1 MLALTY
7 ALTGIFAVVAWA
19 YYTAA
24 YRAFKAA
31 RGTARPVEPVEP
43 VNAET
48 APDVVEDS
56 AATKQ
61 PVFVT
66 AEALTPRQVVEQAL
80 VFATAAL
87 LGAIFCGWN
96 ATVWHDADDAETI
109 TRLEQHYG
117 FTINEPGSLR
127 TKEVTQW
134 QINGA
139 WQSCYLDTLDMTVAE
154 LWCKDTRRSERGTS
168 QYGDYVSAINFG

>member
-7 ALTGIFAVVAWA
+7 ALTGIFAVVSCA
-19 YYTAA
+19 YYAAA
-24 YRAFKAA
+24 YHAFKAA
-31 RGTARPVEPVEP
+31 RGTEQAVEPAEQE
-43 VNAET
+43 NA
-48 APDVVEDS
+48 AADVVEDGKP
-56 AATKQ
+56 TKQ
-61 PVFVT
+61 PMFVT
-66 AEALTPRQVVEQAL
+66 AQALTPRQVVEQAL

-96 ATVWHDADDAETI
+96 ATTWYDADDAETI